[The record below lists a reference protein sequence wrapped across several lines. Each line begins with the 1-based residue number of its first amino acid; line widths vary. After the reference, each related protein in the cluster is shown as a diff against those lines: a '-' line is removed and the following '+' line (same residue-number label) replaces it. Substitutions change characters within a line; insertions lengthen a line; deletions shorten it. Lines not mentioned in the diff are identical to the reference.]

1 VNAPGSGGTGRYIG
15 QRVCRKEDPRLLT
28 GRGQFVDDIA
38 LPGMLHVAFA
48 RSPIARGNILSI
60 KTEVARE
67 VPGVH
72 AVYTHEDLARFKV
85 DMMSFFF
92 LSPEVEI
99 TPLANGRVTYVG
111 EPVAL
116 VIADSR
122 HIAED
127 AASLVEATY
136 VEEDPVVTID
146 DARRGPPVHP
156 GTENNIAAQMG
167 DEEVD
172 ENLDTLLKR
181 APYLIT
187 HKVVHQRISQSPLET
202 RGIIATRDGAEEL
215 TLYITCQSPHLVAR
229 WTSLALGLPQT
240 AIRVIAKD
248 VGGGFGL
255 KNHPWKE
262 EVAVILA
269 ALKFGRPLKWIEDR
283 YENLI
288 AANQA
293 REAEMVLRV
302 AFDAN
307 GKLIASHGDYSCN
320 NGANPQLT
328 DCNIAVHMFVWAAY
342 KMPAYG
348 FLTRGW
354 YTNTVGLGAY
364 RGPWAME
371 SLIRETAL
379 DVAARRIGIDPIE
392 IRRRNLVTL
401 QDQPTTSCMGLP
413 LEDITPA
420 ECLDKLLEK
429 FDVAAFRKEQA
440 AARQEGRHLGLGIAT
455 YIEPTGAAGSIP
467 TMTGELA
474 QVQIEPT
481 GKVTATM
488 STHSQGHGTATTMAQ
503 IIADRL
509 GVAYEDV
516 TVFEGDSSRGGF
528 SPGAAGSR
536 QGVIAGGAAIMAS
549 DLLASKVKRL
559 AGHLLDAQPEA
570 IRIED
575 GKVHVEGAPEKTRSL
590 RSIAEIAY
598 GEPDRLPPGFE
609 AGLEAQYRYQP
620 PPMTFT
626 SAANA
631 CVVEVDAETGFVKI
645 LRWVCSEDCG
655 TPINPAVVEGQI
667 AGGLAQA
674 IGMVLLEEMAFDARG
689 NPTAATYK
697 DYLLPAISDI
707 PDFEFVHANT
717 PSKSVGGMRGVGEGG
732 AIIGS
737 PTLINAI
744 ADALAPFGE
753 VPLKL
758 PLTPAKLLS
767 VLEGRNIAGA
777 SQHAKSEGSG
787 TKPQSTSA
795 GSGATGARAEGS
807 GKTTA
812 AGVGIDETSP
822 PAVAPA
828 AVGAQVAAAAA
839 PARAPIDGDWKMVL
853 ATPMGPQEMRGHF
866 ATDGQSLSGFLSSTQ
881 GQQSFT
887 GTVEGER
894 VKFDLKVEKPMKITL
909 NYDIAV
915 AGDRL
920 TGKVKM
926 GIFGSAKLSGE
937 RV

>member
-1 VNAPGSGGTGRYIG
+1 MNAPGIGTGRYIG
-15 QRVCRKEDPRLLT
+15 QRVRRKEDPRLLT

-48 RSPIARGNILSI
+48 RSSIARGNILAI
-60 KTEVARE
+60 NADAARE

-72 AVYTHEDLARFKV
+72 AVYTQQDLAHFKV
-85 DMMSFFF
+85 DMLSFFF
-92 LSPEVEI
+92 ISPEVEI
-99 TPLANGRVTYVG
+99 TPLANGRVAYVG

-127 AASLVEATY
+127 GAALVEIEYA
-136 VEEDPVVTID
+136 EEEPVVTMA
-146 DARRGPPVHP
+146 DARRRPPVHP
-156 GTENNIAAQMG
+156 NMQDNIAAQMG
-167 DEEVD
+167 DEEIAED
-172 ENLDTLLKR
+172 LEAKLKG

-187 HKVVHQRISQSPLET
+187 HKVVHQRISQSPMET
-202 RGIIATRDGAEEL
+202 RGVVAVRDGAEEL

-229 WTSLALGLPQT
+229 WTSLALGLPQA

-262 EVAVILA
+262 EVSVILA
-269 ALKFGRPLKWIEDR
+269 TLNFGRPLKWIEDR

-293 REAEMVLRV
+293 REAEMVLQV
-302 AFDAN
+302 AFDGD

-320 NGANPQLT
+320 NGAYPQLA
-328 DCNIAVHMFVWAAY
+328 DCNIAVQMFLWAAY

-348 FLTRGW
+348 FLARGW
-354 YTNTVGLGAY
+354 YTNTVGLAAY

-401 QDQPTTSCMGLP
+401 EDQPTMSCMGIP
-413 LEDITPA
+413 LEDVTPA
-420 ECLDKLLEK
+420 QCLEKLLEN
-429 FDVAAFRKEQA
+429 FDVAAFRKEQEA
-440 AARQEGRHLGLGIAT
+440 ERKKGRYLGLGIAA
-455 YIEPTGAAGSIP
+455 YVEPTGSAGSIA

-474 QVQIEPT
+474 QVRIEPT

-549 DLLASKVKRL
+549 DLLAAKVKQL
-559 AGHLLDAQPEA
+559 AAHLLNASPET

-575 GKVHVEGAPEKTRSL
+575 STVHVENASEKSRSL
-590 RSIAEIAY
+590 RSISEIAY

-620 PPMTFT
+620 PPMTLS

-645 LRWVCSEDCG
+645 LRWISSEDCG
-655 TPINPAVVEGQI
+655 TPINPTVVEGQI

-674 IGMVLLEEMAFDARG
+674 IGIVLLEEMAFDARG

-707 PDFEFVHANT
+707 PDFEFLHANT

-737 PTLINAI
+737 PTLVNAI

-753 VPLKL
+753 VPVHL
-758 PLTPAKLLS
+758 PLTPSKLLS
-767 VLEGRNIAGA
+767 VIEGRDIAGA
-777 SQHAKSEGSG
+777 AQHA
-787 TKPQSTSA
+787 T
-795 GSGATGARAEGS
+795 
-807 GKTTA
+807 
-812 AGVGIDETSP
+812 
-822 PAVAPA
+822 PA
-828 AVGAQVAAAAA
+828 APTQVAAAGAGAQHPPAQTAA
-839 PARAPIDGDWKMVL
+839 PAPAGIDGDWNMVL

-866 ATDGQSLSGFLSSTQ
+866 ETDGQSLSGYLKTPE
-881 GQQSFT
+881 GQQAFT
-887 GTVEGER
+887 GTVEGNR
-894 VKFDLKVEKPMKITL
+894 LKFDLKVEKPMKITL
-909 NYDIAV
+909 KYDLTV
-915 AGDRL
+915 EGDKL
-920 TGKVKM
+920 IGKVKM
-926 GIFGSAKLSGE
+926 GIFGSAKLTGD
-937 RV
+937 RA